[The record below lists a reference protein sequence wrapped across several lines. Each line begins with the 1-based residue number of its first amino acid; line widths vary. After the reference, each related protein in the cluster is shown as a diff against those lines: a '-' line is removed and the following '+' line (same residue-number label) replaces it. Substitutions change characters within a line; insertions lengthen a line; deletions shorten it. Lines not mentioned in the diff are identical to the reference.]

1 MSAKRSR
8 IASWGRWSRASVRII
23 RLGDVYYV
31 RFPCGWYIATPTPGL
46 ADAIILA
53 DYAAG

>member
-1 MSAKRSR
+1 MHAKRSR
-8 IASWGRWSRASVRII
+8 IASWGRWTQASVRII

-31 RFPCGWYIATPTPGL
+31 RFPSGWCTATPDL